1 MKFRDEVGFV
11 LIRLGA
17 MMLMLLIAL
26 FFFTGSKN
34 TDEVIAFIEPCSE
47 STETTVP
54 EVTLET
60 WVEAV
65 ETFVLP
71 TETTEVTEQTEPV
84 QERTDPE
91 EQEAS
96 AAMDYRMVSESPTE
110 STTEPTQWEEPQI
123 VERYQDVPLTQEEY
137 WELAAIIWLEARNQ
151 SPEGQQ
157 AVAEVILNRV
167 LHSGFPDTVYGVIHQ
182 GENTDGQQFEPVGQI
197 YQATPGQDQ
206 IDAIEGALYGP
217 SILSVDA
224 VFFSRKPENDR
235 IFRWIGDHVFCH
247 EYRWK

>member
-1 MKFRDEVGFV
+1 MQFRDGAGFL
-11 LIRLGA
+11 LIRLGSI
-17 MMLMLLIAL
+17 LGMLLIAL
-26 FFFTGSKN
+26 FFFTGGSNN
-34 TDEVIAFIEPCSE
+34 TDEVIAFIEPSSE
-47 STETTVP
+47 PVETVVP
-54 EVTLET
+54 EATLET

-65 ETFVLP
+65 EALALP
-71 TETTEVTEQTEPV
+71 TEATEQTEPV
-84 QERTDPE
+84 EESTAPE

-96 AAMDYRMVSESPTE
+96 AAVDHLKTIEPPTE
-110 STTEPTQWEEPQI
+110 STTEPTQWEDPQV

-151 SPEGQQ
+151 SSEGQQ

-182 GENTDGQQFEPVGQI
+182 GENTSGQQFEPVGQI

-206 IDAIEGALYGP
+206 INAIEGALYGP
-217 SILSVDA
+217 SILPVDV